1 MLHSWGLTMPPKLVH
16 RKLQV
21 SFFWSLG
28 SSNRHAKTD
37 THCTRMHE
45 DTLVH
50 RGQGSG
56 EKRRDDGREEGGRE
70 GGMPQQCH

>member
-1 MLHSWGLTMPPKLVH
+1 MPHSWGLTVPPKLVH

-21 SFFWSLG
+21 SRVRSLG

-37 THCTRMHE
+37 THCTHMHE
-45 DTLVH
+45 DTPVCG
-50 RGQGSG
+50 GQGSG
-56 EKRRDDGREEGGRE
+56 EKFRDDGREEGE